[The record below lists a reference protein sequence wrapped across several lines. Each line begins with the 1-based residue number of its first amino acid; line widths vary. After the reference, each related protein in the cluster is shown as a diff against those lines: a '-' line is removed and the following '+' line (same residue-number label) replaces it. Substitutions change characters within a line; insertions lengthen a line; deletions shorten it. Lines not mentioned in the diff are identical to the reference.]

1 MRPLIRSQYSVC
13 IIENKTLQLNNFLS
27 VFIGYEK
34 LTPQASN
41 IAQYKTQ
48 QECYNKENMHQI
60 PSSKSYKTN
69 FWSMFNT
76 CLHHIFKV
84 ENFSRKVVLNEKIMS
99 KKYDTANDYVPKGIF
114 LFHKRM

>member
-34 LTPQASN
+34 LTRQASN

-76 CLHHIFKV
+76 CLHYIFK
-84 ENFSRKVVLNEKIMS
+84 LEK
-99 KKYDTANDYVPKGIF
+99 F
-114 LFHKRM
+114 F

>member
-1 MRPLIRSQYSVC
+1 
-13 IIENKTLQLNNFLS
+13 
-27 VFIGYEK
+27 
-34 LTPQASN
+34 
-41 IAQYKTQ
+41 
-48 QECYNKENMHQI
+48 MHQI

-76 CLHHIFKV
+76 CLPYFQGGKFFYESCLEW
-84 ENFSRKVVLNEKIMS
+84 ENYV

>member
-34 LTPQASN
+34 LTRQASN

-69 FWSMFNT
+69 FWSMFNS
-76 CLHHIFKV
+76 CLPYFQGGKFFYESCLER
-84 ENFSRKVVLNEKIMS
+84 ENYV